1 VAIYSVSVKA
11 HSRSK
16 GESATGG
23 AAYRLG
29 IDLTNELTGERH
41 NYSNREDVACA
52 FTLLP
57 ENAPEGWNDPA
68 KLWNE
73 AEKAEKRINSCVSRE
88 VLVALP
94 AEMTNEQREELTR
107 SIAGELVQRY
117 GVGLSCGIHE
127 PDKGEQNYHA
137 HILMTTRRLGPDGL
151 GEKTRELDDKKQG
164 PEQVAAI
171 REMVANR
178 TNEHLQRH
186 GYEARVDHRSLED
199 QKQSALDNGDLE
211 KAAELSRAPTQ
222 HRGRNPEVAQRVS
235 VENENTKQANQ
246 QSQAEARAI
255 FASMEQAA
263 VEQGRLMAPASDTPK
278 SQEAMEAEA
287 KEQQQKER
295 DEAFSE
301 ARKVW
306 EQSEAKRQGKE
317 REAMEKELR
326 RAEVATEPWKQ
337 AEEVREKLGEKF
349 DTLKKAG
356 ELVEVQ
362 VSNAKEDAKD
372 AVRASNKWE
381 KDNPLKAWVF
391 GVPSALSEERETTR
405 VAYLAYAEALEK
417 HEVAEKSLDVKLK
430 TATKEQDEA
439 AELYKPELEKL
450 EQVQAK
456 IEAMKLSHADIN
468 KPRTN
473 EEFLAWMKEQQEA
486 NKALAK
492 QAALQ
497 AQVEEGPIMQIPDP
511 NQPRQRSQV
520 EEQEQTRSRGR
531 DYGMS
536 MGM

>member
-1 VAIYSVSVKA
+1 VAIFSVSVKA

-41 NYSNREDVACA
+41 NYSNRQDVACA

-107 SIAGELVQRY
+107 SIAGELVSRY
-117 GVGLSCGIHE
+117 GVGLSVGIHE
-127 PDKGEQNYHA
+127 PDKGEQNFHA

-164 PEQVAAI
+164 PEQISGI

-186 GYEARVDHRSLED
+186 GYEARVDHRTLED
-199 QKQSALDNGDLE
+199 QRLSALDNGDLE
-211 KAAELSRAPTQ
+211 KAAELSRAPTH
-222 HRGRNPEVAQRVS
+222 HRGRNPEVSARVS

-263 VEQGRLMAPASDTPK
+263 IDEGRLMAPASDTPK
-278 SQEAMEAEA
+278 SKQTMEAEA
-287 KEQQQKER
+287 KEERQKLER
-295 DEAFSE
+295 SE
-301 ARKVW
+301 AWKAVLQAK
-306 EQSEAKRQGKE
+306 EAESERLATVKDLGEKWQLAAK
-317 REAMEKELR
+317 EKEL
-326 RAEVATEPWKQ
+326 AGSDVKAHVLAYSSYNLKAQANQETVDKWKKEHPWKAKINWKPEDVTKCETQ
-337 AEEVREKLGEKF
+337 AEQALKEAE
-349 DTLKKAG
+349 TAKKAL
-356 ELVEVQ
+356 EKAAKVEKVAENKTTITHALMVKHRLEAENDRKLKNEAEAKHALVVRTHKRENLTPAQ
-362 VSNAKEDAKD
+362 VKQ
-372 AVRASNKWE
+372 
-381 KDNPLKAWVF
+381 
-391 GVPSALSEERETTR
+391 
-405 VAYLAYAEALEK
+405 EALERAR
-417 HEVAEKSLDVKLK
+417 EAEWV
-430 TATKEQDEA
+430 
-439 AELYKPELEKL
+439 PM
-450 EQVQAK
+450 QV
-456 IEAMKLSHADIN
+456 
-468 KPRTN
+468 
-473 EEFLAWMKEQQEA
+473 
-486 NKALAK
+486 
-492 QAALQ
+492 
-497 AQVEEGPIMQIPDP
+497 PDP
-511 NQPRQRSQV
+511 ADPKWRQQRPQGP
-520 EEQEQTRSRGR
+520 EQEQSRVRGPQMKPTGW
-531 DYGMS
+531 DHG